1 MSFEKKT
8 NQLGRLYKNL
18 IKRACPSSLKIPNPM
33 DAHVLPQKKI
43 EQQIK
48 NGVLYLIAKLRT
60 SWHDK
65 NKIEIQIAMLNL
77 ADQ

>member
-1 MSFEKKT
+1 
-8 NQLGRLYKNL
+8 
-18 IKRACPSSLKIPNPM
+18 M
-33 DAHVLPQKKI
+33 DAYVLPQKKI

-65 NKIEIQIAMLNL
+65 NKIELQIAMLNL

>member
-1 MSFEKKT
+1 
-8 NQLGRLYKNL
+8 
-18 IKRACPSSLKIPNPM
+18 M

-60 SWHDK
+60 PWHDK
-65 NKIEIQIAMLNL
+65 NKIELQIAMLNL

>member
-1 MSFEKKT
+1 MSSPIVT
-8 NQLGRLYKNL
+8 KNTEADV
-18 IKRACPSSLKIPNPM
+18 K
-33 DAHVLPQKKI
+33 DAYIFPQKKI

-60 SWHDK
+60 SWHNK

-77 ADQ
+77 GDQ

>member
-1 MSFEKKT
+1 
-8 NQLGRLYKNL
+8 
-18 IKRACPSSLKIPNPM
+18 M
-33 DAHVLPQKKI
+33 DAYVLPQKKI

-77 ADQ
+77 ADQR